1 VRIRG
6 SENREE
12 VRTIF
17 SVWILNFR
25 FYFILLYFVLFLFLF
40 FSFPIGFNFYLS
52 EQDVQHV
59 FLSIGNNVHQNNN
72 IIIIS
77 VPYKLP

>member
-1 VRIRG
+1 VSG
-6 SENREE
+6 FL
-12 VRTIF
+12 IF
-17 SVWILNFR
+17 VSILFYYIS
-25 FYFILLYFVLFLFLF
+25 FYFFS